1 MVGVVALSFEVTF
14 SFRTDRENIILPKHS
29 TLSHTRLRAR
39 RPGLVLMDD
48 RSAGLAIF
56 VCATALFTYYTV
68 WVLVTP
74 FIEPGHVVLSW
85 FPDRVYA
92 ILIPA
97 YAGACLVALVLAL
110 LGGVMLRAKPRK
122 VTAENKSK

>member
-1 MVGVVALSFEVTF
+1 MESSRAVDTAGRAYPRTARLS
-14 SFRTDRENIILPKHS
+14 P
-29 TLSHTRLRAR
+29 
-39 RPGLVLMDD
+39 PMDD
-48 RSAGLAIF
+48 RSTGLAIF
-56 VCATALFTYYTV
+56 VCATALFAYYTV

-110 LGGVMLRAKPRK
+110 LGGVMLRARPGRASSDKKTR
-122 VTAENKSK
+122 

>member
-1 MVGVVALSFEVTF
+1 
-14 SFRTDRENIILPKHS
+14 
-29 TLSHTRLRAR
+29 
-39 RPGLVLMDD
+39 MDD

-56 VCATALFTYYTV
+56 VCATGLFAYYTV

-74 FIEPGHVVLSW
+74 FVEPGHVVLSW

-110 LGGVMLRAKPRK
+110 LGGVMLRARPARASNEKKTR
-122 VTAENKSK
+122 

>member
-1 MVGVVALSFEVTF
+1 MFLAAPRFPQKDSHSYCRDSFVFELVA
-14 SFRTDRENIILPKHS
+14 P
-29 TLSHTRLRAR
+29 TLV
-39 RPGLVLMDD
+39 PMDD

-56 VCATALFTYYTV
+56 VVATALFAYYTV

-74 FIEPGHVVLSW
+74 FIEPGHVVLTW

-110 LGGVMLRAKPRK
+110 LGGVMLRAKPPTGVSSDK
-122 VTAENKSK
+122 KIE

>member
-1 MVGVVALSFEVTF
+1 MRDRTFGALA
-14 SFRTDRENIILPKHS
+14 L
-29 TLSHTRLRAR
+29 A
-39 RPGLVLMDD
+39 VL
-48 RSAGLAIF
+48 
-56 VCATALFTYYTV
+56 TALFAYYTV

-74 FIEPGHVVLSW
+74 FVEPGHVVLSW

-110 LGGVMLRAKPRK
+110 LGGVMLRARPGRASNEKKTR
-122 VTAENKSK
+122 